1 VLFIPPM
8 RKLLI
13 VLYLVTFVG
22 WSKASSIN
30 PLIELTPTFREYVSQ
45 LGVNPNIVIN
55 QLSGQQPAFT
65 APIDK
70 AQQHLLLSLAYNKQV
85 HPKEALFHADAG
97 LALLEQQSQPWL
109 VHYLKIT
116 KGVALDLSGNPDV
129 SVKLASEA
137 LEWAE
142 TNNHTSLLI
151 KALMARSLAF
161 NTLRSPVEALR
172 DAQRAYSMAPI
183 DHPQIAKAQIAANIA
198 LVYEYRRQP
207 ERALPYF
214 EEAVNYHRKHERW
227 RDLGDVL
234 YGLGQANI
242 LIKNTKIG
250 MRQLEESIQVARK
263 VDDIQGV
270 AYGLKQ
276 LAGLEF
282 KEKNFDKAESM
293 FKEAL
298 SIFEQSGNAY
308 TRSDCIMWLARIA
321 VERQQPQ
328 VAFAYLARAELLI
341 NKKSMP
347 GHYFRLQEQMSETY
361 KAVGDLERAYA
372 ILKENYPN
380 RLQMLKKQYI
390 NEFEELKNEFELNK
404 LDNENQLLEKDNLL
418 KTSILESQIKKNQY
432 LYLLVTL
439 TLVICILL
447 IFILHKARQSKR
459 KFEQLSMIDDLTKL
473 ANRRNVFQMLNRQIA
488 LSSRHNEDLTVAV
501 IDLDFFKNINDEYG
515 HTMGDHVLVEFA
527 KLCQSTLRKTDLI
540 GRIGGEEFLVA
551 LPKTNVEGATLILN
565 KLKEA
570 TVLLPKTST
579 QLAPLNSEDSKL
591 SISIGITQLM
601 KSDSRDKIFTRADE
615 ALYKAKENGRNQIQ
629 AA

>member
-1 VLFIPPM
+1 MLFIPPI

-13 VLYLVTFVG
+13 VLYLATIVG

-55 QLSGQQPAFT
+55 QLSGQQPVFT

-85 HPKEALFHADAG
+85 HPKEALFHAEAG
-97 LALLEQQSQPWL
+97 LALLEQHSQPWL
-109 VHYLKIT
+109 FHYLKIS
-116 KGVALDLSGNPDV
+116 KGVALDLLGNPDE
-129 SVKLASEA
+129 SVELASEA

-207 ERALPYF
+207 ERAIPYF

-242 LIKNTKIG
+242 LTKHTKIG
-250 MRQLEESIQVARK
+250 MQQLEESIQVARK

-282 KEKNFDKAESM
+282 NEKNYDKAESM

-321 VERQQPQ
+321 VE
-328 VAFAYLARAELLI
+328 
-341 NKKSMP
+341 
-347 GHYFRLQEQMSETY
+347 
-361 KAVGDLERAYA
+361 
-372 ILKENYPN
+372 
-380 RLQMLKKQYI
+380 
-390 NEFEELKNEFELNK
+390 
-404 LDNENQLLEKDNLL
+404 DN
-418 KTSILESQIKKNQY
+418 
-432 LYLLVTL
+432 
-439 TLVICILL
+439 
-447 IFILHKARQSKR
+447 
-459 KFEQLSMIDDLTKL
+459 
-473 ANRRNVFQMLNRQIA
+473 NRR
-488 LSSRHNEDLTVAV
+488 
-501 IDLDFFKNINDEYG
+501 
-515 HTMGDHVLVEFA
+515 
-527 KLCQSTLRKTDLI
+527 
-540 GRIGGEEFLVA
+540 
-551 LPKTNVEGATLILN
+551 
-565 KLKEA
+565 
-570 TVLLPKTST
+570 
-579 QLAPLNSEDSKL
+579 
-591 SISIGITQLM
+591 
-601 KSDSRDKIFTRADE
+601 
-615 ALYKAKENGRNQIQ
+615 
-629 AA
+629 